1 MQIINEMSV
10 TEAFGDVASMIEQM
24 NPEKVVAL
32 KASKQMSEQVEKLVI
47 LKKQGT
53 ITLEETAELERFLA
67 LDLFISL
74 AKARA
79 HTLLV
84 K

>member
-1 MQIINEMSV
+1 MSI
-10 TEAFGDVASMIEQM
+10 TEAFGDVATMVAQM

-32 KASKQMSEQVEKLVI
+32 KASRQMSEEVEKLVM

-53 ITLEETAELERFLA
+53 ISVDEAADLERFLA

-79 HTLLV
+79 RILLV
-84 K
+84 Q

>member
-1 MQIINEMSV
+1 MSV
-10 TEAFGDVASMIEQM
+10 AEAFGDVASLIAQM
-24 NPEKVVAL
+24 APDKIVTL
-32 KASKQMSEQVEKLVI
+32 KASQQMSEEVERLVT
-47 LKKQGT
+47 LKKEGR
-53 ITLEETAELERFLA
+53 ITLEQTAELERFLA

-79 HTLLV
+79 HALLV

>member
-1 MQIINEMSV
+1 MTV
-10 TEAFGDVASMIEQM
+10 TEAFGDVAGMIAQM

-32 KASKQMSEQVEKLVI
+32 KASKQMSEQVEKLVV
-47 LKKQGT
+47 LKKEGT
-53 ITLEETAELERFLA
+53 ITLEQASELERFLA

-79 HTLLV
+79 RTLMAP
-84 K
+84 